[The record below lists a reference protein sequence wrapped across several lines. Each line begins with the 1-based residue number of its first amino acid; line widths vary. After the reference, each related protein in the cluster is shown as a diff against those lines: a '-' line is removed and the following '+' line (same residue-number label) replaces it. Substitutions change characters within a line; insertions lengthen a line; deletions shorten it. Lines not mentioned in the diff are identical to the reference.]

1 MDAIEEI
8 KKELKTDK
16 LIIGV
21 NETISLLRQGQLSR
35 VFVSSN
41 CPDRIVADVEAA
53 GKSSGVKVEKLQV
66 PNDELGTVCKKQFS
80 ISVLGERKQ

>member
-41 CPDRIVADVEAA
+41 CPDRIV
-53 GKSSGVKVEKLQV
+53 
-66 PNDELGTVCKKQFS
+66 
-80 ISVLGERKQ
+80 